1 MHQDQYATMQGTDVP
16 FMLPPV
22 AGFTAASSP
31 LTAVNALLLEW
42 VDNNIS
48 S

>member
-1 MHQDQYATMQGTDVP
+1 MHQDQYATMQGTDIDVP

-31 LTAVNALLLEW
+31 LTAVNALLLE
-42 VDNNIS
+42 
-48 S
+48 